1 MTITLIS
8 TSFLGLLLVYLSYG
22 VSKERL
28 RSKTDLGDGGDPG
41 LLRAMRAQGNLVEYA
56 PMGLILIGLLE
67 TVQVQKELVM
77 GLAVAF
83 VLGRYMHGL
92 MLGKME
98 GKNHYRFWGTILTWL
113 VLLVGSVLGLLKGY
127 GAI

>member
-67 TVQVQKELVM
+67 TAQIQKELVM

-83 VLGRYMHGL
+83 VIGRYMHGL
-92 MLGKME
+92 MLGKVE
-98 GKNHYRFWGTILTWL
+98 GKNQYRFWGTILTWL
-113 VLLVGSVLGLLKGY
+113 VLLVGSILGLLKGY